1 MPSCRVQGQLY
12 APPPP
17 TYVTDFVLMITH
29 IRITSVATEFIWGFY
44 SGNKVN
50 YSTFPHSAHTTLR
63 SRSSFMFVFRWTHS
77 TSTNVSNKAPRS
89 RCGRYLV
96 MQQHLI
102 EWACRRVWVVFAAQ
116 TNLNSFN
123 NLQCTCNK
131 PWRIQMFA
139 VAAEM
144 KRRWLD
150 TIHPAS
156 VCSLHLLRKK
166 KLENASCSLCQLFGD
181 NLISW
186 HKLQLW
192 VNATESTA
200 NNSNLPREY
209 STLLRA
215 HLEGTD
221 VFMSTIV
228 VFHTI
233 YSLLST

>member
-1 MPSCRVQGQLY
+1 
-12 APPPP
+12 
-17 TYVTDFVLMITH
+17 
-29 IRITSVATEFIWGFY
+29 
-44 SGNKVN
+44 
-50 YSTFPHSAHTTLR
+50 
-63 SRSSFMFVFRWTHS
+63 MFVFRWTHS

-89 RCGRYLV
+89 RCGRDLV
-96 MQQHLI
+96 MQQNLI
-102 EWACRRVWVVFAAQ
+102 EWACRRLWVVFAAQ

-131 PWRIQMFA
+131 PRQIQMFA

-144 KRRWLD
+144 KHGDDWTRF
-150 TIHPAS
+150 TQ
-156 VCSLHLLRKK
+156 HLFVPYTCWEKK
-166 KLENASCSLCQLFGD
+166 KLENASCSLCQLFGHK
-181 NLISW
+181 LISW

-221 VFMSTIV
+221 VFMSTTV